1 MVARFRTLRFKLTLL
16 YVGIFGFIQVAL
28 WGAVDVVRTNY
39 MFARF
44 DQNLISSAQRIM
56 GLVDASGADPAQAA
70 RTERMA
76 SALGSYEATGL
87 LLEIR
92 REDGEI
98 LAASG
103 NLRGFR
109 LPFRAHDRQNPSDAP
124 TFENVCGRIADTLSG
139 PGHPLRMATVFR
151 DTRDAEPYLVQV
163 AASLEPMQQVN
174 RQIRQ
179 LLFVFMFVSLL
190 VAGITSWYV
199 VRRAL
204 APVGMVAEKARAL
217 SATRLDERIP
227 VPPGG
232 DEISEVIAVINDM
245 LERLES
251 QFKNQEQF
259 VAQVSHEL
267 RTPLAVLSGEAQ
279 ALARRSADQRDCGTF
294 IMTVREETRRLL
306 RTVESYLVLTR
317 VRAGERPRIA
327 APVSLEEVVLRA
339 IQRCAPEAAAQ
350 SVRVV
355 PRFEASE
362 EAAEP
367 VVAGDVDLLS
377 SMIENLLHNAIRHSP
392 LEGVVTIGV
401 QCDPKEASVSVRDQ
415 GPGIPLEQ
423 LSQVFELF
431 QQVTAGG
438 RRAGSAGVGLAI
450 AKGVAELHGGSIS
463 VQNHREGGAEFT
475 VRLPLGGES

>member
-1 MVARFRTLRFKLTLL
+1 
-16 YVGIFGFIQVAL
+16 
-28 WGAVDVVRTNY
+28 
-39 MFARF
+39 
-44 DQNLISSAQRIM
+44 
-56 GLVDASGADPAQAA
+56 
-70 RTERMA
+70 
-76 SALGSYEATGL
+76 
-87 LLEIR
+87 
-92 REDGEI
+92 
-98 LAASG
+98 
-103 NLRGFR
+103 
-109 LPFRAHDRQNPSDAP
+109 
-124 TFENVCGRIADTLSG
+124 
-139 PGHPLRMATVFR
+139 
-151 DTRDAEPYLVQV
+151 
-163 AASLEPMQQVN
+163 
-174 RQIRQ
+174 
-179 LLFVFMFVSLL
+179 
-190 VAGITSWYV
+190 
-199 VRRAL
+199 
-204 APVGMVAEKARAL
+204 
-217 SATRLDERIP
+217 
-227 VPPGG
+227 
-232 DEISEVIAVINDM
+232 
-245 LERLES
+245 
-251 QFKNQEQF
+251 
-259 VAQVSHEL
+259 
-267 RTPLAVLSGEAQ
+267 
-279 ALARRSADQRDCGTF
+279 
-294 IMTVREETRRLL
+294 
-306 RTVESYLVLTR
+306 LTR